1 MKDTLLLLPRFLLTM
16 ALCVAVLSGVMLI
29 AASLEH
35 SFVALDKPLVLSW
48 TVRNGGAVFV
58 SGLLFAVFSALFRL
72 VRRPGIKPLSFA
84 ILLLMV
90 VVSGFFGLLG
100 LGNAAAG
107 VKEFPEPRAVPVSQ
121 GIIKKSGSAYLWVGA
136 LDGAILRNVLTYGVG
151 REEFRLHPEAVY
163 KPETMSVRLLDTGE
177 EIKPGR
183 PSAVNPPF
191 FLRSVFADISHLA
204 AFLTPRSLFDWKS
217 AIRICVVSFFLLS
230 LWTLVRL
237 TRWPLFNL
245 FMALGTFRAAV
256 FFVRFLGKDFLPEA
270 AKILQ
275 PGPLLADIP
284 LAVLGISGI
293 ILFFICLLMK
303 PLADWK
309 RDLDYD

>member
-1 MKDTLLLLPRFLLTM
+1 MLLLPRFLLTL
-16 ALCVAVLSGVMLI
+16 AICVAVLLGVMLI
-29 AASLEH
+29 AVSVEH
-35 SFVALDKPLVLSW
+35 SFVKLEKQLVLSW
-48 TVRNGGAVFV
+48 TVRNGGAVIF

-72 VRRPGIKPLSFA
+72 VRRPGIKPLSFS
-84 ILLLMV
+84 LLFIAAAA
-90 VVSGFFGLLG
+90 SIFFGLLG
-100 LGNAAAG
+100 LGRASAG
-107 VKEFPEPRAVPVSQ
+107 LKEFPEPRAVPVSQ
-121 GIIKKSGSAYLWVGA
+121 GIIKKSGNSYLWVGSR
-136 LDGAILRNVLTYGVG
+136 DGVVLRNALTYGVG

-163 KPETMSVRLLDTGE
+163 KPETRSVRLLDTGE
-177 EIKPGR
+177 EVELSR
-183 PSAVNPPF
+183 PSTVDPPV
-191 FLRSVFADISHLA
+191 FLRSVFSDVSHLA
-204 AFLTPRSLFDWKS
+204 AFLTPRSLFDWKA

-245 FMALGTFRAAV
+245 FMALGAFRAAA
-256 FFVRFLGKDFLPEA
+256 FFVRFLGEDFLPEA

-275 PGPLLADIP
+275 PGPLLSNMSV
-284 LAVLGISGI
+284 AVLGISGI